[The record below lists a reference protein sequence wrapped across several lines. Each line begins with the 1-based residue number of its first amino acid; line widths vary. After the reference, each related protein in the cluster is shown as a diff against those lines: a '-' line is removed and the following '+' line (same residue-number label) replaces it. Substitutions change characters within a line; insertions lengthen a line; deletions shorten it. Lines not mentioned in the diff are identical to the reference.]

1 MIPKII
7 HFIWLSKKNKP
18 KSFDLALEQISKYA
32 PDFEVKIWTEKKM
45 SNFAL
50 PQYFYKLLSE
60 KRWALASDIYR
71 LHVLQK
77 EGGVYFD
84 TDQIL
89 VAGINDLLDNQM
101 FISKYHE
108 VDNYYGFGL
117 LGVSSQHAFLKRM
130 IDFYD
135 TYNDDKY
142 IIVNKIGSDI
152 INNILEIEKLK
163 VEKSIKIL
171 GQDYFYPLTKDD
183 YTENTRSYHMANT
196 SWIPLYK
203 KILFRIPF
211 YLEIKNI
218 FKKYLPEK
226 IKSKIF
232 KTDYL

>member
-89 VAGINDLLDNQM
+89 VASINDLLDNQM

-163 VEKSIKIL
+163 VEKSIKIFL
-171 GQDYFYPLTKDD
+171 SLLMF
-183 YTENTRSYHMANT
+183 S
-196 SWIPLYK
+196 
-203 KILFRIPF
+203 
-211 YLEIKNI
+211 
-218 FKKYLPEK
+218 
-226 IKSKIF
+226 
-232 KTDYL
+232 